1 MKSSVGLI
9 GLGTMGAALARN
21 IASRGFQISVW
32 NRSREKIAEFAEK
45 FPNENFYV
53 PSDFEDFIESL
64 EKPRKIILM
73 VPAGEAMNE
82 VMNTMIGFLEAGDTV
97 MDGGNSH
104 FRDTEIFQ
112 RELEPK
118 GVFFLGTGIS
128 GGEIGALKG
137 PSIMPG
143 GSMQAWQNFE
153 PILSAISA
161 EDFSGKACVSYMG
174 NSGAGHYVKMIHNGI
189 EYAELEMISEAYDFF
204 HSIYRLKN
212 EEIADIF
219 EKWNAGKLSSYL
231 TEIAVNVLRQK
242 EDNHNLVDLISDKAG
257 QKGTGLWT
265 GEESLHLGVPALSIT
280 SAVYMRILSSNKD
293 SRIEL
298 NKIYPKHEEIP
309 NMIVPE
315 LVDHFEKALLMT
327 RLINFEQGFEILRA
341 ADSQYKFGLNL
352 AEISRIWQGGCIIRN
367 KMLNEMH
374 QAFTLRNDSI
384 YYAEFSKEL
393 IKTCEKSLRTILG
406 ISVKYGLPMIAFSS
420 ALTHFDTSRR
430 ITLPTNLVQ
439 GMRDF
444 FGAHGYERIDRE
456 GKFHTNWL

>member
-21 IASRGFQISVW
+21 IASKGIHISVW
-32 NRSREKIAEFAEK
+32 NRSREKIGEFYANW
-45 FPNENFYV
+45 PNENFYL
-53 PSDFEDFIESL
+53 PTSFEDFVESL

-73 VPAGEAMNE
+73 VPAGDAMNE
-82 VMNTMIGFLEAGDTV
+82 VMGTLIGFLEAGDTV

-112 RELEPK
+112 RELSPK
-118 GVFFLGTGIS
+118 GVNFLGTGIS

-143 GSMQAWQNFE
+143 GTKDAWQAFE
-153 PILSAISA
+153 PILNAISA
-161 EDFSGKACVSYMG
+161 EDFSGKACVAYMG
-174 NSGAGHYVKMIHNGI
+174 SAGAGHYVKMIHNGI

-204 HSIYRLKN
+204 HTIYRLKN
-212 EEIADIF
+212 DEIADIF
-219 EKWNAGKLSSYL
+219 SNWNNAKLDSYL
-231 TEIAVNVLRQK
+231 TEITVNVLRQK
-242 EDNHNLVDLISDKAG
+242 EDDHSLIDLISDKAG

-280 SAVYMRILSSNKD
+280 SAVYMRILSSNKN

-298 NKIYPKHEEIP
+298 NKIYPKHEEVP

-341 ADSQYKFGLNL
+341 ADLQYKFGLNL

-367 KMLNEMH
+367 AMLKEIH
-374 QAFTLRNDSI
+374 EAFILRNDSL
-384 YYAEFSKEL
+384 YHAEFAQEL
-393 IKTCEKSLRTILG
+393 IKDCEKSLRIILG

-430 ITLPTNLVQ
+430 ISLPTNLIQ

-444 FGAHGYERIDRE
+444 FGAHTYERIDKE
-456 GKFHTNWL
+456 GKFHTDWL

>member
-21 IASRGFQISVW
+21 IASRGVQISVW
-32 NRSREKIAEFAEK
+32 NRSRDKMAEFAEK
-45 FPNENFYV
+45 FSNENFCI
-53 PSDFEDFIESL
+53 PSDFEEFIESL
-64 EKPRKIILM
+64 DKPRKIILM
-73 VPAGEAMNE
+73 VPAGDAMNS
-82 VMNTMIGFLEAGDTV
+82 VMNTLLGFLEAGDTV

-104 FRDTEIFQ
+104 FRDTEIYQ
-112 RELEPK
+112 RELSAK
-118 GVFFLGTGIS
+118 GINFLGTGIS

-143 GSMQAWQNFE
+143 GSKEAWQAFE
-153 PILSAISA
+153 PILNAISA

-174 NSGAGHYVKMIHNGI
+174 SAGAGHYVKMIHNGI

-212 EEIADIF
+212 DEIADIF
-219 EKWNAGKLSSYL
+219 SKWNDGKLSSYL
-231 TEIAVNVLRQK
+231 TDITVNVLRQK
-242 EDNHNLVDLISDKAG
+242 DGDHNLIDLISDKAG

-298 NKIYPKHEEIP
+298 NKFYPKHEEVP

-341 ADSQYKFGLNL
+341 ADLQYKFGLNL

-367 KMLNEMH
+367 TLLKEIH
-374 QAFTLRNDSI
+374 EAFILRNDSL
-384 YYAEFSKEL
+384 YHSEFAQEL
-393 IKTCEKSLRTILG
+393 IKDCEKSLRIILG

-430 ITLPTNLVQ
+430 ISLPTNLIQ

-444 FGAHGYERIDRE
+444 FGAHGYERIDRD
-456 GKFHTNWL
+456 GKFHTDWL